1 MFHLFQMNVASVLSG
16 CWKSRSRCCIYMH
29 VASIRFKC
37 FQVFHTYVCNCF
49 IWILHMS
56 AMFFRRFRKCF
67 ICLATVASGCFKS
80 RSRVAHDMRVGSG
93 RRHRRHPGRCGT
105 TSGALSRRSFAPC
118 AGSVLTLARLRPDRS
133 LDASKPEDQ
142 FLSYGILFP
151 AYDFME
157 K

>member
-1 MFHLFQMNVASVLSG
+1 MNVASVLSG
-16 CWKSRSRCCIYMH
+16 CCKNRSRCCIYMH
-29 VASIRFKC
+29 VASICFKC
-37 FQVFHTYVCNCF
+37 FQVFHTYVCKCF

-67 ICLATVASGCFKS
+67 ICLLLYVATVASGCFKS
-80 RSRVAHDMRVGSG
+80 RSGIAHEMHVGSC
-93 RRHRRHPGRCGT
+93 RRHGRHPGRCGT

-118 AGSVLTLARLRPDRS
+118 AGSILTPARLRLDRS

-142 FLSYGILFP
+142 FLSYGILLP